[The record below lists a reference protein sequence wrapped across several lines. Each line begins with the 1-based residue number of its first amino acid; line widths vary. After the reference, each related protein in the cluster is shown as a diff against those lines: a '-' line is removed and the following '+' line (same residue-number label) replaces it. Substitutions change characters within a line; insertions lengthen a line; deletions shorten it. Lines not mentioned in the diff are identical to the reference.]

1 MNSEFYQFQHFGL
14 SEHMEREEGNNLNF
28 RDHLHQSFE
37 FLIVTEGAMEIVVD
51 GRVYNLNKGES
62 VIIFPNQI
70 HSIKSEKSAHVLWIF
85 SSELVKAYASK
96 VAGKIPV
103 SNVFVPSKHLTK
115 ILLDTYENSS
125 LIEKKGVFY
134 LLCSE
139 FDRVAEYTKRTKDD
153 KNLLYKIFKFVE
165 SNYGKDCSLE
175 SLSKETGFSYSYIS
189 RYFKKIVGISYNKY
203 VNQYRISNACYILSN
218 TDSSVLQC
226 ALDCGYDS
234 LRSFNRNFTECLGV
248 PPTGYRQKQ
257 KNTGFN

>member
-1 MNSEFYQFQHFGL
+1 MNSEFYQFQHFGI
-14 SEHMEREEGNNLNF
+14 SEHMVREEGENLNF

-37 FLIVTEGAMEIVVD
+37 YLAVTKGKMEIIVD
-51 GRVYNLNKGES
+51 NAVYNLKAGES
-62 VIIFPNQI
+62 IIIFPNQI
-70 HSIKSEKSAHVLWIF
+70 HSISSEKSSHILWIF
-85 SSELVKAYASK
+85 SSELVRAYASK
-96 VAGKIPV
+96 IAGKIPV
-103 SNVFVPSKHLTK
+103 SNKFIPSRFVTE
-115 ILLDTYENSS
+115 ILNNIYDHSS
-125 LIEKKGVFY
+125 LIEKKGIFY
-134 LLCSE
+134 LLCAE
-139 FDRVAEYTKRTKDD
+139 FDKNAEYINRREDD

-165 SNYGKDCSLE
+165 SNYGKECTLE
-175 SLSKETGFSYSYIS
+175 SLAKETGYSYSYLS